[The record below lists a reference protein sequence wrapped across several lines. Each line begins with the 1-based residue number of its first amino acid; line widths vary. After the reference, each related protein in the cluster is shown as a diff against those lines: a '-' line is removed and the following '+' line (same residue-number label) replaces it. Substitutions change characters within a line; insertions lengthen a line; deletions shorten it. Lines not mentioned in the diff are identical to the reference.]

1 MCLAPCFKGCTDEA
15 YAAEVARVQAYF
27 DSGGQSLVTEM
38 ETERER
44 LSAALD
50 FEAAGQQHTKIAKVK
65 NILAGADEICRRLDQ
80 LDAVIIQPSSGS
92 HAKAVALFRFR
103 RGELAGPELF
113 PLEADDASPSLESR
127 VRSALEQ
134 FQPAGA
140 HSALQFMEELAIL
153 KRWYY
158 RSHKVGEVVLA
169 DDRGSLS
176 ARKIANAA
184 ERVLQRA
191 KPEKTTE
198 DTKEH
203 EGITPEA
210 GS

>member
-1 MCLAPCFKGCTDEA
+1 MLKAI
-15 YAAEVARVQAYF
+15 QI
-27 DSGGQSLVTEM
+27 
-38 ETERER
+38 
-44 LSAALD
+44 
-50 FEAAGQQHTKIAKVK
+50 IA
-65 NILAGADEICRRLDQ
+65 ITLAGTVLVGTFALIFAESRWVDPNPKNPRDYFLHGSTGTELMP
-80 LDAVIIQPSSGS
+80 LAVFQVLPT
-92 HAKAVALFRFR
+92 
-103 RGELAGPELF
+103 LF
-113 PLEADDASPSLESR
+113 P
-127 VRSALEQ
+127 EQ

-140 HSALQFMEELAIL
+140 RSAAQFMEELAIL

-158 RSHKVGEVVLA
+158 RSHKVGEIVLA
-169 DDRGSLS
+169 DDRGSFS
-176 ARKIANAA
+176 ARKIANAV